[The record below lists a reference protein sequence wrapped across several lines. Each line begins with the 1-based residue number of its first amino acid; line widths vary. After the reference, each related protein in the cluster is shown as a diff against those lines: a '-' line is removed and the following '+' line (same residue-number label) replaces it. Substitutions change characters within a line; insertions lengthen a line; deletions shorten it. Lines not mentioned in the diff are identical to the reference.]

1 VALAAVYGGYFGAGL
16 SVILLGV
23 LAITLQDSLTR
34 LSGLKQLLALAAN
47 GGAALVFLA
56 SGRVAWP
63 ASLGLALGAVAGGLV
78 GGVLASRVNGE
89 VLRWLVAA
97 AGGGMG
103 LWFLL
108 R

>member
-1 VALAAVYGGYFGAGL
+1 M
-16 SVILLGV
+16 ILLGV

-63 ASLGLALGAVAGGLV
+63 AALGLGLGAIAGGALGGA
-78 GGVLASRVNGE
+78 LASRVNGE
-89 VLRWLVAA
+89 ALRWLVVAL
-97 AGGGMG
+97 GMG
-103 LWFLL
+103 VGVKLLL